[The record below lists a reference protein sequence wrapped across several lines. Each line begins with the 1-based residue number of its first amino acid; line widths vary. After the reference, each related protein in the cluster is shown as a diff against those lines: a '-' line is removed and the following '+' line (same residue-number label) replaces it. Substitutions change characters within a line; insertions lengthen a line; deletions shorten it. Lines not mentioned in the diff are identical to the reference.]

1 MSHQIDATM
10 TITGSSPGPSSA
22 ATGSVEHHDE
32 QMRMRTRM
40 VQQRIWSSSAIDAS
54 SSAGCGSGR
63 TTTGATGGVKGVT
76 LSESLLLSCNN
87 SMIGLPEFPHNGET
101 PLERRKEEL
110 ISILAK
116 QQRAGACSDE
126 AFLSPP
132 LHREKKKVAPQRT
145 GGVVS
150 GGGVDPLTKKKPP
163 ADDEAN
169 TSSVGTATPA
179 TATTTTTTTMD
190 QQRPGGGVTPLANH
204 PHPKV
209 PSFYSFEPLPID
221 NKKSSSDWTTKE
233 LEDLNRLVCDRWS
246 DEDCTATTAN
256 GESSTNTSQYH
267 GQVDDVVVNVIKK
280 RKRGKD
286 LSCLLHRRAVELEAK
301 EVELVAKEVELV
313 AKEET
318 VEHRKAAIE
327 GKAWGLM
334 QEIKRQDRSIHTRQR
349 ALMEQE
355 SESLAHQINVEA
367 MQKRFWTQRQ
377 ESAKPD
383 DDCFIC
389 YEKPIDCIL
398 VPCGHMVACMECA
411 EKLDG
416 ICCICKQESEPQKI
430 YRTLA

>member
-32 QMRMRTRM
+32 LTTMRMRM
-40 VQQRIWSSSAIDAS
+40 VQQRSSAIDAS
-54 SSAGCGSGR
+54 SAGCGFGSGR

-76 LSESLLLSCNN
+76 LSESILLSCNN
-87 SMIGLPEFPHNGET
+87 SMIGLPEFPHNGQT

-116 QQRAGACSDE
+116 QPAGASDE

-132 LHREKKKVAPQRT
+132 LHWEKKKVAPQRST
-145 GGVVS
+145 GDVVS
-150 GGGVDPLTKKKPP
+150 GGGVDPLTKKIPP

-169 TSSVGTATPA
+169 TSGGTAPTPA
-179 TATTTTTTTMD
+179 TTTSTTTTMD
-190 QQRPGGGVTPLANH
+190 QQRPGGGDTPLANH

-233 LEDLNRLVCDRWS
+233 LEDLNRLVTDRWS
-246 DEDCTATTAN
+246 DEDCTTTAN
-256 GESSTNTSQYH
+256 GDSSTSTSQYHH

-301 EVELVAKEVELV
+301 EVELEAKEVELV
-313 AKEET
+313 AKEDT
-318 VEHRKAAIE
+318 VEHRRAAIE

-367 MQKRFWTQRQ
+367 MQKRFWAQRQ